1 MLSTTR
7 SIDAANSGSSNI
19 AATSGSPTAIMRD
32 SISSGIPTS
41 MLAQI
46 GKRLH
51 LDLHLHRALLE
62 ICRRS
67 GFLFV
72 VGHHR
77 FPFAPRSRT
86 PGLDRAQADFDGTM
100 SAAFESLG
108 PCDAMNDDDV
118 IIILRE
124 VSQSSFP
131 ILSSTFASVP
141 QIRPLHPLQ
150 QAA

>member
-1 MLSTTR
+1 
-7 SIDAANSGSSNI
+7 
-19 AATSGSPTAIMRD
+19 
-32 SISSGIPTS
+32 

-77 FPFAPRSRT
+77 FSFTASPPQQQTELLRCRCLSALCQERS
-86 PGLDRAQADFDGTM
+86 
-100 SAAFESLG
+100 
-108 PCDAMNDDDV
+108 
-118 IIILRE
+118 
-124 VSQSSFP
+124 
-131 ILSSTFASVP
+131 
-141 QIRPLHPLQ
+141 
-150 QAA
+150 